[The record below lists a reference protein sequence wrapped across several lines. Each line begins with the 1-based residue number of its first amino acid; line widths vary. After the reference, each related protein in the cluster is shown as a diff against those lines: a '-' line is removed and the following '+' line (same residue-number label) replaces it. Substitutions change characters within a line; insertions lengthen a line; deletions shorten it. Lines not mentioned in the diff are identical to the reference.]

1 MPAVENE
8 INAANKITKVIQYN
22 QIKAI
27 QNSESGTF
35 SQVSDLDS
43 QAEVIVS
50 CVEIDDEVDV
60 DGLSGG
66 SPTSKNYDLMLN
78 QLMQEEQGE
87 TSSKYV
93 ITSQLELSQDNLKQ
107 QY

>member
-50 CVEIDDEVDV
+50 CVEVDDEVDV

-66 SPTSKNYDLMLN
+66 SPASKNYDLMLN

-93 ITSQLELSQDNLKQ
+93 ITSQLELSQDNLK
-107 QY
+107 